1 MSRRYHSGFTLVEL
15 VITITLTAILI
26 TVAMK
31 SVAVLSRTSREEE
44 TKQKL
49 EAMAFAIAGNPSLSN
64 NGVRSDFGYVGDIG
78 AMPTTLDNLCTN
90 PGYATWKG
98 PYVSSRFVQ
107 SANEFKQDAWGANL
121 QYSGGMTIT
130 STGSGSNITR
140 TLANSSTEL
149 LSNNVSGTISD
160 ISGTPPGTGYKDS
173 IAILLTVPDGS
184 GSTTVRQVSP
194 NASGY
199 FAFTAVPIGN
209 HDLQVIYR
217 PTSDTLKRFVSVTP
231 GSTISGDYK
240 FASSLWY
247 ATAGLIMVPNSD
259 SVTGSPPCT
268 DISFWITNNT
278 SSSRTITSAS
288 ASWPSPTAYYARIY
302 WGSTAVFDMGGS
314 PRGQSSVTYSL
325 SPAQTIAAGASVKI
339 RISDFRASNTNGG
352 GSPVTMSGN
361 TITVLMS
368 DGSSLTELLPS
379 CP

>member
-1 MSRRYHSGFTLVEL
+1 MRSRNRHGFTLVEL
-15 VITITLTAILI
+15 VITIALTAILI

-49 EAMAFAIAGNPSLSN
+49 EAIAFAISGNPSLVN

-78 AMPTTLDNLCTN
+78 ALPSNLDNLCTN

-107 SANEFKQDAWGANL
+107 STNDFKQDAWGANL
-121 QYSGGMTIT
+121 QYSGGVTIT

-140 TLANSSTEL
+140 TIANATSDL
-149 LSNNVSGTISD
+149 LSNGVSGSVSD
-160 ISGTPPGTGYKDS
+160 ISGTPPGNGYKDS
-173 IAILLTVPDGS
+173 IAVFLTVPDGS
-184 GSTTVRQVSP
+184 GGTTVRQNSP

-199 FAFTAVPIGN
+199 FAFSSVPIGN
-209 HDLQVIYR
+209 HDLQIIYK

-231 GSTISGDYK
+231 GATVSGDYK

-247 ATAGLIMVPNSD
+247 ATAGIVMVPNSD
-259 SVTGSPPCT
+259 SVSGSPPCT
-268 DISFWITNNT
+268 DISFWITNN
-278 SSSRTITSAS
+278 SGSSRTITSIS
-288 ASWPSPTAYYARIY
+288 ASWPSPAAYYARIY

-314 PRGQSSVTYSL
+314 PRGQNGVTYSL
-325 SPAQTIAAGASVKI
+325 SPAQTIAAGALVKI
-339 RISDFRASNTNGG
+339 RITDFRANNSNGG
-352 GSPVTMSGN
+352 GSPESMSGN

-368 DGSSLTELLPS
+368 DGSTITELLPS